1 MVKTVKSL
9 PKIPKGK
16 VKTVENSVI
25 RYTEPEPVPDAAK
38 AIFDAYIE
46 EQGKRK
52 TPERYVVMGIVLH
65 VDGHYSA
72 DDFFAMMPTKYPISR
87 ATVYSTLSLLEEVG
101 LVYAYQVNGKT
112 LYERAFGMEPHHHY
126 ICKGCGRMWNLK
138 SAKVTAVASE
148 CRTPRFRK
156 LRSALY
162 IYGICDSCN
171 ARLYRL
177 KKKIE
182 ERKQMSMTRE
192 EKRFARIDEELREA
206 AKWINLK

>member
-1 MVKTVKSL
+1 MVKTAKPLS
-9 PKIPKGK
+9 KMHKGK
-16 VKTVENSVI
+16 VAGVEVPAI
-25 RYTEPEPVPDAAK
+25 KYTEPESVPEAAK

-87 ATVYSTLSLLEEVG
+87 ATVYSTLSLLEEIG

-112 LYERAFGMEPHHHY
+112 LYERAFGIEPHHHY
-126 ICKGCGRMWNLK
+126 VCKGCGRMWNLK
-138 SAKVTAVASE
+138 NTKVTQVASE

-156 LRSALY
+156 LSSTLY

-177 KKKIE
+177 KKKME
-182 ERKQMSMTRE
+182 EQKQSSMTRE

-206 AKWINLK
+206 AKWIKLK